1 MNFRSELLSAQNEV
15 KYQNE
20 TMRKALTAALR
31 AQVLPETMSFSAGIP
46 PLDVVSQHRE
56 EVLTDEVQQQKDEV
70 GIYKAWIRQMDEM
83 YNEELKASSQSRG
96 GSQEKEQKKIGDN
109 NPNDK
114 DFYYPKK
121 PCPPGPPGPA
131 NDPGGGG
138 GGGDVGPP
146 DPPGLPSL
154 RGSQRNS
161 QDDELSFTVDL
172 DPE

>member
-121 PCPPGPPGPA
+121 PCPLDHR
-131 NDPGGGG
+131 DPQMIPE
-138 GGGDVGPP
+138 V
-146 DPPGLPSL
+146 
-154 RGSQRNS
+154 
-161 QDDELSFTVDL
+161 EEVEEML
-172 DPE
+172 DHLTLLVCLHYEDHRETHRMMS